1 MSVPFVH
8 LRLIFLLLIVCGFTS
23 AETVPKGN
31 PTRNPAL
38 IYWQAMS
45 LMSALSSEENTLLL
59 DAASGKLPTHKDAI
73 KQLLT
78 RNETSLRLLRRA
90 TIEPTQCDWGTLF
103 EDGPYAVMPHIN
115 GMQQLSRLAL
125 AKAEISFAEGNN
137 SDALEWILR
146 AHRAAR
152 HTAAGDMLVSAVVQF
167 GIEAQCLTATGRHLL
182 ALTEQERAVHL
193 KALKELPPLQTVAQA
208 FGGELH
214 YVDWAEQEFRGVKEA
229 TEAAFLMQQLKVQG
243 AAYSTNENTPAPP
256 ETEEMRK
263 IKGEFM
269 QKGLPIMMKETREY
283 YMRAQE
289 ACKKPWKVG
298 YAELEALRMEIHD
311 HGNYIIQQIYPSVT
325 ASRERELRLET
336 ERTMLIAALSVG
348 TELRDGPLSGF
359 NDAVNQNPLLVKKTQ
374 EGWVIQMIPN
384 SENGIPIARKVPML
398 KLGK

>member
-1 MSVPFVH
+1 
-8 LRLIFLLLIVCGFTS
+8 
-23 AETVPKGN
+23 
-31 PTRNPAL
+31 
-38 IYWQAMS
+38 
-45 LMSALSSEENTLLL
+45 
-59 DAASGKLPTHKDAI
+59 
-73 KQLLT
+73 
-78 RNETSLRLLRRA
+78 
-90 TIEPTQCDWGTLF
+90 
-103 EDGPYAVMPHIN
+103 
-115 GMQQLSRLAL
+115 
-125 AKAEISFAEGNN
+125 
-137 SDALEWILR
+137 
-146 AHRAAR
+146 
-152 HTAAGDMLVSAVVQF
+152 MLVSAVVQF

-243 AAYSTNENTPAPP
+243 AANSTNENTPALPD
-256 ETEEMRK
+256 TEEMRK

-269 QKGLPIMMKETREY
+269 QKALPIMMKETREY

-311 HGNYIIQQIYPSVT
+311 RGNYIIQQIYPSVT

-384 SENGIPIARKVPML
+384 SENGVPIALKVPML

>member
-23 AETVPKGN
+23 AETVTRGN

-45 LMSALSSEENTLLL
+45 LMSALSSEQNTLLL
-59 DAASGKLPTHKDAI
+59 DAASGKLPTDKDAI
-73 KQLLT
+73 QQLLT
-78 RNETSLRLLRRA
+78 RNETSLRLLGRA

-137 SDALEWILR
+137 SAALEWILR

-182 ALTEQERAVHL
+182 ALTEQEKALHL
-193 KALKELPPLQTVAQA
+193 KALKDLPPLQTVAQA
-208 FGGELH
+208 FSGELH
-214 YVDWAEQEFRGVKEA
+214 YVDWAEEEFRGAQEA
-229 TEAAFLMQQLKVQG
+229 TEAVLLMQKLKMHGV
-243 AAYSTNENTPAPP
+243 ANSTDENAPTQP
-256 ETEEMRK
+256 ETEEIRK

-269 QKGLPIMMKETREY
+269 QKALPIMMKETREY
-283 YMRAQE
+283 YMRAQS

-298 YAELEALRMEIHD
+298 YAELEALRLEIRD
-311 HGNYIIQQIYPSVT
+311 HGNFVIQQIYPSVT

-336 ERTMLIAALSVG
+336 QRTMLIAALSKG
-348 TELRDGPLSGF
+348 IALKEGPLNEF
-359 NDAVNQNPLLVKKTQ
+359 NDALNQNPLLVKKTP
-374 EGWVIQMIPN
+374 EGWVIEMTPS
-384 SENGIPIARKVPML
+384 SENGIPMARKVPIL

>member
-1 MSVPFVH
+1 MSVPFAYF
-8 LRLIFLLLIVCGFTS
+8 RLIFPFLMVCDFTS
-23 AETVPKGN
+23 AEISPAGN
-31 PTRNPAL
+31 TTRNPAL

-45 LMSALSSEENTLLL
+45 LMSALSLEQNTLLL
-59 DAASGKLPTHKDAI
+59 GAASGKLPTDNDSI
-73 KQLLT
+73 QQLLT
-78 RNETSLRLLRRA
+78 RNETSLRLLKRA
-90 TIEPTQCDWGTLF
+90 AIETTQCDWGTLF

-125 AKAEISFAEGNN
+125 AKAEMLFNEGNN
-137 SDALEWILR
+137 SVALEWILR
-146 AHRAAR
+146 AHRVAR
-152 HTAAGDMLVSAVVQF
+152 HTAAGNMLVSAVVQF

-182 ALTEQERAVHL
+182 ALTEQE
-193 KALKELPPLQTVAQA
+193 KALHLEALKDLPPLQSVAQA

-243 AAYSTNENTPAPP
+243 AANSTNENTPALPD
-256 ETEEMRK
+256 TEEMRK

-269 QKGLPIMMKETREY
+269 QKALPIMMKETREY

-311 HGNYIIQQIYPSVT
+311 RGNYIIQQIYPSVT

-384 SENGIPIARKVPML
+384 SENGVPIALKVPML